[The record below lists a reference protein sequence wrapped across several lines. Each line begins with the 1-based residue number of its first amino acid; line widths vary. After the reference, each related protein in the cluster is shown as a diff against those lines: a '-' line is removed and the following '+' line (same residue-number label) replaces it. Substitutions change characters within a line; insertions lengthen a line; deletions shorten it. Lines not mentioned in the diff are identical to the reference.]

1 VGLSNPETNNGGS
14 GLASREAVVRI
25 LEAVLQDRCFLDDA
39 LEQHASEV
47 VDARDRGFVHML
59 AATCLRRKGQTEE
72 ILRRYMDRPLDRKA
86 SRVKAILLSGAAQI
100 LFLDTGAHAAIDTS
114 VQLATNDRSSARFKS
129 LVNAVLRRVAEDR
142 EALLKDLPST
152 LTNLPHWLSKKLRA
166 DLGEKAAITS
176 ADSHLVQPDL
186 DLTLATASHT
196 GELEAAGGTLLPT
209 GNVRFAAPYPAIPS
223 LPGYSQGHWW
233 VQDAA
238 AALPARLLA
247 NVSGKRVLDMC
258 AAPGGKT
265 LQLAAMGA
273 QVTAL
278 DISEARLE
286 KVRENLARTGL
297 QATCIADDAL
307 TFEPDET
314 FDAILLDAPCSAT
327 GTIRRHPELPWVRRE
342 DDLGALVKQQRE
354 LLRHAARLLKPGG
367 TMVYAVCSLLAE
379 EGAKQVQ
386 AFLNEHRQ
394 FGRIAAEPEQL
405 GLTADFITKRGDL
418 RTLPFMALGSV
429 TGIDGFYA
437 AHLQY
442 CAN

>member
-1 VGLSNPETNNGGS
+1 
-14 GLASREAVVRI
+14 
-25 LEAVLQDRCFLDDA
+25 
-39 LEQHASEV
+39 
-47 VDARDRGFVHML
+47 
-59 AATCLRRKGQTEE
+59 
-72 ILRRYMDRPLDRKA
+72 
-86 SRVKAILLSGAAQI
+86 
-100 LFLDTGAHAAIDTS
+100 
-114 VQLATNDRSSARFKS
+114 
-129 LVNAVLRRVAEDR
+129 
-142 EALLKDLPST
+142 
-152 LTNLPHWLSKKLRA
+152 
-166 DLGEKAAITS
+166 
-176 ADSHLVQPDL
+176 
-186 DLTLATASHT
+186 
-196 GELEAAGGTLLPT
+196 
-209 GNVRFAAPYPAIPS
+209 
-223 LPGYSQGHWW
+223 
-233 VQDAA
+233 
-238 AALPARLLA
+238 LA

-297 QATCIADDAL
+297 QATCIANDAL

-327 GTIRRHPELPWVRRE
+327 GTIRRHPELPWIRRE